1 MLHARLRARLG
12 DAAVKQVTT
21 VADHRPERAWDI
33 GTSRAHALEP
43 TRAARPGWLLPTP
56 RPLPIRHG
64 HPWHSETIAC
74 QGQPERLE
82 TGWWDG
88 QRVTRDYWIGQGES
102 GRRYWVFQD
111 RGSGEWF
118 LHGWFD

>member
-1 MLHARLRARLG
+1 MGYRYQPCPRAG
-12 DAAVKQVTT
+12 ANPC
-21 VADHRPERAWDI
+21 RP
-33 GTSRAHALEP
+33 
-43 TRAARPGWLLPTP
+43 PGWLLPTP

-102 GRRYWVFQD
+102 GAVTGCFRIEVAANGF
-111 RGSGEWF
+111 
-118 LHGWFD
+118 